1 MEAFFLNDAHQY
13 LEIEVDPHGRYI
25 GLLLDGQRNAVYI
38 SGPQFFKVNLNY
50 SGSMVDVTQET
61 RGVMIPFFTGI
72 GIGIGIT
79 TKGVGIGI
87 AWN

>member
-1 MEAFFLNDAHQY
+1 M
-13 LEIEVDPHGRYI
+13 DPHGRYI

-61 RGVMIPFFTGI
+61 RGVMESLPKELELESHGIDSLLESIPVVESIPPHRGSYSSVEC
-72 GIGIGIT
+72 G
-79 TKGVGIGI
+79 
-87 AWN
+87 

>member
-61 RGVMIPFFTGI
+61 RGVMESLPKELELESHGI
-72 GIGIGIT
+72 DYLLE
-79 TKGVGIGI
+79 
-87 AWN
+87 

>member
-1 MEAFFLNDAHQY
+1 MEAFFLNDANQY

-38 SGPQFFKVNLNY
+38 SGPQFFKVNLNS

-61 RGVMIPFFTGI
+61 RGVMESLPKELELESTLC
-72 GIGIGIT
+72 
-79 TKGVGIGI
+79 
-87 AWN
+87 WNQLQ